1 MAPAARLL
9 VEHGGDD
16 LLDEVGAVPDDGPRA
31 GPPRRYETIVGVT
44 GHSERLP
51 VYRIDYLLDGAT
63 GASGKPL
70 RFTMD
75 ANVRPRPAGGSEYD
89 LLISNRDMKMLY
101 DRAGFTVKV
110 VDYAAFRA
118 GRA

>member
-1 MAPAARLL
+1 MPQTSR
-9 VEHGGDD
+9 GDD
-16 LLDEVGAVPDDGPRA
+16 VEFSVETGARRRRYPRA

-51 VYRIDYLLDGAT
+51 VYRVDYLLDGAT

-75 ANVRPRPAGGSEYD
+75 ANVRPQPAGGSEFD
-89 LLISNRDMKMLY
+89 LLISNRDVKMLY
-101 DRAGFTVKV
+101 DRAGTTVKV
-110 VDYAAFRA
+110 VSYSDFRA